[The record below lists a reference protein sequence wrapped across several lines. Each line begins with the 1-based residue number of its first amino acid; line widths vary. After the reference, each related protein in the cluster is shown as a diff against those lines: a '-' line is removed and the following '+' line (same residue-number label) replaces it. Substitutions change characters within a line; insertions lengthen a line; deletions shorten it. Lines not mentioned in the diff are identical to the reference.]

1 METSWVNLCLA
12 CWGGV
17 GLLLFILIADRAVY
31 SLLNA
36 KKLGEKPDKIE
47 EE

>member
-12 CWGGV
+12 CWGGI
-17 GLLLFILIADRAVY
+17 GLFLLMLIADRAVY
-31 SLLNA
+31 SLFNA
-36 KKLGEKPDKIE
+36 KKLGEKPEKTE